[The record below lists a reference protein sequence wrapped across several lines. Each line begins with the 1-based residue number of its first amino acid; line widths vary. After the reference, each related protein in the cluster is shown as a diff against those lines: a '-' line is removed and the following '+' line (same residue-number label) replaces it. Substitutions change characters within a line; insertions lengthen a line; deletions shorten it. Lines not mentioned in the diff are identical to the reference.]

1 MGVRQARA
9 QLPAVLRLAAEGQP
23 VMLTR
28 HGMPVAVLLPA
39 AAGDLWQRHLDDN
52 QRAGLRQD
60 QQGTTA
66 GGPPADDANRG
77 GATALAEA
85 LSVPARGVGRVPG
98 HVGQGPPVD
107 GQAGAVMVCIPPV
120 RGAG

>member
-23 VMLTR
+23 VMLTC

-39 AAGDLWQRHLDDN
+39 SAGDLWQRHLDDD
-52 QRAGLRQD
+52 QRAGMRHD

-66 GGPPADDANRG
+66 DGPPPSDDAGRAAQIG
-77 GATALAEA
+77 DRTVALD
-85 LSVPARGVGRVPG
+85 PG
-98 HVGQGPPVD
+98 N
-107 GQAGAVMVCIPPV
+107 C
-120 RGAG
+120 RSS